1 MKAYEVLEQHDWTQ
15 GWFARNMRG
24 RCVSVNDETACSFC
38 TVGAIDKA
46 YPNQVINYR
55 LRFKLKEYLYAKT
68 GNFSILAWN
77 DDPTRTKEEVISVL
91 KELDI

>member
-15 GWFARNMRG
+15 GWFARNIRE
-24 RCVSVNDETACSFC
+24 RPVSVNDEAACSFC

-46 YPNQVINYR
+46 YEDYNTNHEM
-55 LRFKLKEYLYAKT
+55 RFKLEEYLYAKT
-68 GNFSILAWN
+68 GSFSISNWN
-77 DDPTRTKEEVISVL
+77 DHPDRTKEDIIKVL